1 MSSRRKYKINALLIL
16 CCLSII
22 SCSSELS
29 VREQADESESE
40 VSSASVRTE
49 NADSG
54 SVLES
59 PTPPPPPSASTT
71 VPTPPPP
78 TPTTIPP
85 PPPPPPTPTPT
96 PVIPPGNNV
105 IVASQGVLGWT
116 IDGEWIEVGGPPVDL
131 SSIPAEDGDLYRVLR
146 LGSPTSIGVP
156 GSAPLEGCPPLP
168 GYAAEINVEDPM
180 FNGDGWPYTY
190 PIAISSN
197 WNLTPHDIE
206 SLSLDSEIYKA
217 FASEV
222 LADLSI
228 IDPDPNLFTL
238 IRTDLEGDGINEV
251 IVGAERILGSLISP
265 SPGDY
270 SILFLRKIIDGEV
283 IQQLIEGDVHIG
295 EVSGMLSF
303 TRLIAVADLNGDNRM
318 ELAVQYGYYEGS
330 STGVLEY
337 KNDIEGL
344 QLVLRVGCGS

>member
-40 VSSASVRTE
+40 VGSASVGTE

-59 PTPPPPPSASTT
+59 PT
-71 VPTPPPP
+71 
-78 TPTTIPP
+78 PP

-116 IDGEWIEVGGPPVDL
+116 IDGEWIEVGGPPVAL

-156 GSAPLEGCPPLP
+156 GSAPLEGARP
-168 GYAAEINVEDPM
+168 
-180 FNGDGWPYTY
+180 F
-190 PIAISSN
+190 
-197 WNLTPHDIE
+197 
-206 SLSLDSEIYKA
+206 
-217 FASEV
+217 
-222 LADLSI
+222 
-228 IDPDPNLFTL
+228 
-238 IRTDLEGDGINEV
+238 
-251 IVGAERILGSLISP
+251 LGM
-265 SPGDY
+265 
-270 SILFLRKIIDGEV
+270 
-283 IQQLIEGDVHIG
+283 QL
-295 EVSGMLSF
+295 
-303 TRLIAVADLNGDNRM
+303 
-318 ELAVQYGYYEGS
+318 
-330 STGVLEY
+330 
-337 KNDIEGL
+337 K
-344 QLVLRVGCGS
+344 